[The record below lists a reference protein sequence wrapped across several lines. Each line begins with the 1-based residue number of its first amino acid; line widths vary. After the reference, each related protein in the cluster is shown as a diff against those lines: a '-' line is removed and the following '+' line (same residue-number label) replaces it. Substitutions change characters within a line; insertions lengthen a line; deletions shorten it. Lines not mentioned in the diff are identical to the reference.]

1 MIPLLM
7 PVGSGCRSCYTRV
20 MSVVADLKKLLL
32 WQMEAGAD
40 EAILDHPINHYH
52 AEAGQ
57 RQSEGRQQQ
66 VPKNPTKSEDIAG
79 GIDEVVPAPVPGS
92 FSFPSSSSTSS
103 PPLPLSRPYAPDEA
117 LHDARSLAHSAES
130 LEDLDEKLCSFEGCS
145 LKKTATNTVFGDGN
159 AKASIIFVGE
169 APGADEDRLGR
180 PFVGVS
186 GQLLDRMI
194 AAIGIDR
201 ESAYISNILPWR
213 PPGNRNPTPAEI
225 SLCLPFVERLIE
237 LVSPRILVLV
247 GGTAA
252 KTLLGRKEGIMKLRG
267 QWFDYTS
274 PGLSCPVKARAIFHP
289 AYLLCSPAQKQ
300 KAWQDLL
307 EIRSEMSNDPQHH

>member
-1 MIPLLM
+1 MN
-7 PVGSGCRSCYTRV
+7 TD
-20 MSVVADLKKLLL
+20 ADLMKLLL

-40 EAILDHPINHYH
+40 EAVLDHPVNHYH
-52 AEAGQ
+52 AQAGQ
-57 RQSEGRQQQ
+57 RQRQASPPQ
-66 VPKNPTKSEDIAG
+66 VLKNPTKSGDMARGMNEGAAA
-79 GIDEVVPAPVPGS
+79 APKL
-92 FSFPSSSSTSS
+92 S
-103 PPLPLSRPYAPDEA
+103 PDSNVAPPPRLHTTDEA

-130 LEDLDEKLCSFEGCS
+130 MEELAERLRSFEGCS

-159 AKASIIFVGE
+159 PESPIMFVGE

-186 GQLLDRMI
+186 GQLLDRML
-194 AAIGIDR
+194 AAIGLDR
-201 ESAYISNILPWR
+201 DSAYISNILPWR

-225 SLCLPFVERLIE
+225 LLCLPFVERQIE
-237 LVSPRILVLV
+237 LVAPHILVLV

-252 KTLLGRKEGIMKLRG
+252 KTLLSRKEGIMKLRG
-267 QWFDYTS
+267 QWFDYAS

-289 AYLLCSPAQKQ
+289 AYLLRSPAQKQ

-307 EIRSEMSNDPQHH
+307 EIRSEMSVAPVRRISY